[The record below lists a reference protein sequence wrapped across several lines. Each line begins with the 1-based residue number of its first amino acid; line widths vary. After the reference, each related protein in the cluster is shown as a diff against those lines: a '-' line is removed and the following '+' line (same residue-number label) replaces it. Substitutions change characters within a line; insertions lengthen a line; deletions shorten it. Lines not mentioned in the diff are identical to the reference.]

1 MDMLLLFLTTFIPQ
15 VIICAGI
22 ISGVELLKDI
32 REELEGRREHG
43 GKQ

>member
-1 MDMLLLFLTTFIPQ
+1 MDAVLMFLLVMIPQ

-22 ISGVELLKDI
+22 ISGVDLLRDI
-32 REELEGRREHG
+32 LDELERRREHG